1 MGKNRDI
8 RKQIAGLK
16 RNILKH
22 ESKIREETKTDFPD
36 EGLLRK
42 WTGEIERDENRIE
55 FLNRRL
61 QGRRNY
67 AGREKI

>member
-1 MGKNRDI
+1 MGKNKDI

-22 ESKIREETKTDFPD
+22 QSKIREEMKTDFPD

-42 WTGEIERDENRIE
+42 WKGEIERDENRIE
-55 FLNRRL
+55 FLGRRL
-61 QGRRNY
+61 KRRGNY
-67 AGREKI
+67 ADREKI